1 MENHHR
7 ICGLFA
13 ELVDYP
19 GTQTAA
25 FASDLASRLAVD
37 YSEASRPLETFRGF
51 AAATAPDRLEE
62 LYTLTFDLQ
71 PQCSP
76 YLGYHLCGE
85 GYQRSRFLIGLQ
97 EVYRNHGFTAEGE
110 LADHYREVLRFLA
123 RVSDE
128 RIWLDLAADGL
139 LPALEKSLEGVS
151 ADNPYGSLLG
161 ALKTYLEQTVGSD
174 NARTLKEE
182 IAQ

>member
-13 ELVDYP
+13 ELIDYP
-19 GTQTAA
+19 RPQTAA
-25 FASDLASRLAVD
+25 FASELTGSLTAD
-37 YSEASRPLETFRGF
+37 YPEAARPLEVFHGF

-85 GYQRSRFLIGLQ
+85 GYQRSRFLVGLQ
-97 EVYRNHGFTAEGE
+97 EVYRTHGFTAEGE
-110 LADHYREVLRFLA
+110 LADHYREVLRFMSH
-123 RVSDE
+123 VSDE

-139 LPALEKSLEGVS
+139 LPALEKGLEGVS
-151 ADNPYGSLLG
+151 VDNPYGSLLD
-161 ALKTYLEQTVGSD
+161 ALKRYLEQTVGSED
-174 NARTLKEE
+174 APALEEE

>member
-1 MENHHR
+1 MENRHR

-13 ELVDYP
+13 ELIDYP
-19 GTQTAA
+19 RPQTAG
-25 FASDLASRLAVD
+25 FASDLAGHLDVD
-37 YSEASRPLETFRGF
+37 YPEAGRPVEIFHGF
-51 AAATAPDRLEE
+51 AAATPPDRLEE

-71 PQCSP
+71 PQCCP

-97 EVYRNHGFTAEGE
+97 EVYRAHGFTAQGE
-110 LADHYREVLRFLA
+110 LADHYREVLRFMSH
-123 RVSDE
+123 VSDE

-139 LPALEKSLEGVS
+139 LPALHKGLEGIS

-161 ALKTYLEQTVGSD
+161 ALKTYLEQTVGSHD
-174 NARTLKEE
+174 APALEEE
-182 IAQ
+182 IAP

>member
-1 MENHHR
+1 MENRHR

-13 ELVDYP
+13 ELIDYP
-19 GTQTAA
+19 RAQTAG
-25 FASDLASRLAVD
+25 FASDLASHLASEHPEAVRL
-37 YSEASRPLETFRGF
+37 LEIFHGF
-51 AAATAPDRLEE
+51 AAGTAPDRLEE

-71 PQCSP
+71 PQCCP

-85 GYQRSRFLIGLQ
+85 GYQRSRFLVGLR
-97 EVYRNHGFTAEGE
+97 EVYRTHGFTAEGE
-110 LADHYREVLRFLA
+110 LADHYREVLRFMS

-139 LPALEKSLEGVS
+139 LPALEKGVEGVS
-151 ADNPYGSLLG
+151 SDNPYGSLLG
-161 ALKTYLEQTVGSD
+161 ALKTYLEQTVGSED
-174 NARTLKEE
+174 PRTLEEE